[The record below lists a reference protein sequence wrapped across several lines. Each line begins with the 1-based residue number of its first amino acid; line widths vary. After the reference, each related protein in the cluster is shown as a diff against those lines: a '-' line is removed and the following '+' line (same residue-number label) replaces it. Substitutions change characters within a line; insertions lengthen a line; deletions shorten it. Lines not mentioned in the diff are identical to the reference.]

1 MLELVHEGLLDK
13 TVAAEKLGIFLEELE
28 KSSKI
33 LIDWVQWLSRWFD
46 EIAANTRD
54 FSHELAAKNVCHLKN
69 K

>member
-33 LIDWVQWLSRWFD
+33 LIDWVQ
-46 EIAANTRD
+46 
-54 FSHELAAKNVCHLKN
+54 
-69 K
+69 